1 MALRIRWIR
10 AVGNDIYNARFA
22 REFAEVKNPG
32 TEVEVVSLRNASVQH
47 HVEYQSYEALLG
59 ADIVRAVR
67 DTAQQGFDAV
77 VVGCFYDPVLVE
89 AREISGQTVVVA
101 PCQASFEVA
110 SNLAQKVSVIVGRRK
125 WVPRIEARVRE
136 YGHAHLIASFRAL
149 ELGVEDFQRDRD
161 ETVRRMI
168 AQGRRAI
175 DEDGAEAL
183 ILGCTL
189 EFGFYRQLQDALGV
203 PVIDSALAAFKRAE
217 ALADMKQR
225 FDWTPSRVGG
235 CEPPPEDKEL
245 LAWNVFDPADVPV
258 VSPVRA

>member
-1 MALRIRWIR
+1 
-10 AVGNDIYNARFA
+10 
-22 REFAEVKNPG
+22 
-32 TEVEVVSLRNASVQH
+32 
-47 HVEYQSYEALLG
+47 
-59 ADIVRAVR
+59 
-67 DTAQQGFDAV
+67 
-77 VVGCFYDPVLVE
+77 
-89 AREISGQTVVVA
+89 
-101 PCQASFEVA
+101 
-110 SNLAQKVSVIVGRRK
+110 
-125 WVPRIEARVRE
+125 
-136 YGHAHLIASFRAL
+136 
-149 ELGVEDFQRDRD
+149 
-161 ETVRRMI
+161 MI

-225 FDWTPSRVGG
+225 FDWKPSRVGG

-258 VSPVRA
+258 ASPVRA